1 MIQKK
6 SSIEMFYALVIF
18 FKQRARLIVF
28 FFLLFFANDFCKWL
42 SLDYKNKLWI
52 TSSNETTKIYTI
64 IITLTP

>member
-28 FFLLFFANDFCKWL
+28 FFFFFLQMIFANGYL
-42 SLDYKNKLWI
+42 LITKNKLWI